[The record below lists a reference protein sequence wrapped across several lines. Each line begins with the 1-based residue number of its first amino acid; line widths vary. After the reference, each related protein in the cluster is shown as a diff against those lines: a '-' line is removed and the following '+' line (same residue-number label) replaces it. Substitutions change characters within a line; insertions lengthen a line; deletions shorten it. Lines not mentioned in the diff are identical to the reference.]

1 MRDFAE
7 NGGGCEPRH
16 ILRFD
21 PQQQLAARRLKLGI
35 GCEVI
40 ATAKVESFD
49 GRFYSLRVTAHDGTQ
64 EIGRGTVGRAVI
76 NLSQFMT
83 KMKQKRGLD

>member
-1 MRDFAE
+1 MKS
-7 NGGGCEPRH
+7 
-16 ILRFD
+16 RFFVACL
-21 PQQQLAARRLKLGI
+21 LALTTCSTLHAAAAGI
-35 GCEVI
+35 GAEVV
-40 ATAKVESFD
+40 ATAELESFD